1 MLSRERLKKA
11 DRHIGLVGPCGYERA
26 FVVSRAMQQ
35 LVGRTRALAVPP
47 GLLCMDEPSSA
58 LGVLTALA
66 TQDPVLNL
74 LAWPEVMTNS
84 IRLVTH
90 RIEEV
95 VAMSDRVVA
104 LNADPGRIAD
114 EVDVGEVFDLYHDAG
129 ECFLPPS

>member
-1 MLSRERLKKA
+1 
-11 DRHIGLVGPCGYERA
+11 
-26 FVVSRAMQQ
+26 
-35 LVGRTRALAVPP
+35 
-47 GLLCMDEPSSA
+47 
-58 LGVLTALA
+58 
-66 TQDPVLNL
+66 
-74 LAWPEVMTNS
+74 MTNS

-114 EVDVGEVFDLYHDAG
+114 EVDLGEVFDLYPDTG